1 MKKVIAGIL
10 CVVMLLCAL
19 PCGANAATEK
29 TESQLMSQI
38 RRVYA
43 RTLAMSEMDSLRGY
57 CGLMTGAQL
66 YFMGINQYLLPYDG
80 KDQYDT
86 YAAMDM
92 TSGGY
97 HCRVYSAERYSLLQA
112 LNRITDKGTKNV
124 YNILVGF
131 EKTTTEAGS
140 RYGHAMV
147 IHGIVDG
154 YVYFVEGF
162 YTSVAGP
169 EGTPIKCTIPQF
181 VAFYDDWTT
190 YEGLVVFEE
199 KDYRDQCEFADTDLY
214 VQVGER
220 ETMLAT
226 LPGGPYDEPVRK
238 ALPGERLYATGIYKN
253 TLNQYFYRIE
263 DGEETVFVRCDDV
276 QPVYFTQG
284 GVELSG
290 VRLPEDLKEGENFRP
305 AGNIRSAFLTLTC
318 SKAQILDAKGQLLME
333 DVLHKEGKNHELFGR
348 DTEKGLDT
356 RSLPAGA
363 YIYQIITTV
372 LSSYYEEETIKQH
385 PEEVVLLKWDFV
397 VGDSAA
403 PKGAEAVQEKLLADG
418 WHLLEG
424 KWYCYA
430 EGEPKTGWVTEGQ
443 TKYYFDQTGAALT
456 GWTEVDGKL
465 HLFTDTGAMRIGWA
479 EAEDGQAYLTEDGT
493 PAVGKYTTPEGT
505 FYFSDRGTVIRNIW
519 VTEGKDRYFFREDGT
534 MATGWVDL
542 PQGSFCF
549 REDGRLFGQ
558 TGRIP
563 E

>member
-1 MKKVIAGIL
+1 MA
-10 CVVMLLCAL
+10 MLLCAL
-19 PCGANAATEK
+19 PFGANAATEK
-29 TESQLMSQI
+29 TEKQLMNQI

-43 RTLAMSEMDSLRGY
+43 RTLGYSEMESLRGY
-57 CGLMTGAQL
+57 CGLMTGLQL
-66 YFMGINQYLLPYDG
+66 YFMGINKYALPYDG

-86 YAAMDM
+86 YVNMDK

-97 HCRVYSAERYSLLQA
+97 YCRVYSAERYSLLEA
-112 LNRITDKGTKNV
+112 LNRITDRGTKNV

-140 RYGHAMV
+140 RYGHAVV

-162 YTSVAGP
+162 YISMAGP

-181 VAFYDDWTT
+181 VALYDDWTT

-214 VQVGER
+214 VQVGEK

-263 DGEETVFVRCDDV
+263 DGEETVYVRSDDV
-276 QPVYFTQG
+276 KPVYFTQV

-290 VRLPEDLKEGENFRP
+290 VRLPEDLKEGEHFRP

-318 SKAQILDAKGQLLME
+318 SKAQILDAKGQVLME
-333 DVLHKEGKNHELFGR
+333 DVLHEEGKKHDLSGKK
-348 DTEKGLDT
+348 TERGLDT
-356 RSLPAGA
+356 GTLPAGA
-363 YIYQIITTV
+363 YTYQITTTI
-372 LSSYYEEETIKQH
+372 LSNYYEEETIKQH
-385 PEEVVLLKWDFV
+385 QEEVTLLEWDFA
-397 VGDSAA
+397 VGDSPA
-403 PKGAEAVQEKLLADG
+403 PKGAETVQEKPLADG

-430 EGEPKTGWVTEGQ
+430 EGKPQTGWITEGQ
-443 TKYYFDQTGAALT
+443 TKYYFDQTGAAVT
-456 GWTEVDGKL
+456 GWAEVDGKT
-465 HLFTDTGAMRIGWA
+465 HLFTDTGAMRIGWV
-479 EAEDGQAYLTEDGT
+479 ESKKGLAYLMEDGT
-493 PAVGKYTTPEGT
+493 PAAGKYTTLEGT
-505 FYFSDRGTVIRNIW
+505 FYFGDGGVVMRNIW
-519 VTEGKDRYFFREDGT
+519 VTEGEDRYFFREDGT
-534 MATGWVDL
+534 MTTGWVTL
-542 PQGSFCF
+542 PQGRFCF
-549 REDGRLFGQ
+549 REDGRLFGH
-558 TGRIP
+558 TGRLPAEIT